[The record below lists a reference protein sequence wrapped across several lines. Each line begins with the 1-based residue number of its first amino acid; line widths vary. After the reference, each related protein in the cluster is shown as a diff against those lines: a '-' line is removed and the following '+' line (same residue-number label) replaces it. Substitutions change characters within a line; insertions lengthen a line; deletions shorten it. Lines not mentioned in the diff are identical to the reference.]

1 MNEFIP
7 VLQTHQK
14 KSTKTSLMNEKADTN
29 TEAGSHRIS
38 TELSRN
44 LKLLHVTMMG
54 VGMMIGAGV
63 FLGVGNAIK
72 VAGPGGVILTFSLNA
87 LIAMF
92 TAMSYAELSSAI
104 PKAGGAYNF
113 ARVGFGRGTS
123 FIAGWMEWFASSVAG
138 SLYAVTFALYTV
150 NYLSQLGIINAEGF
164 QLILIEKTV
173 AVLIAGCFIYINY
186 RGVSET
192 GSLGVFFTLGQTAT
206 LIFIAGVGVYTVFI
220 DPVRLENFKPFM
232 PNGWDKLLITMG
244 FTYVAFEGFEVIAQA
259 GDETIDPRRN
269 LPKAMIYSIFIVVFT
284 YVGVAFAAIVGVK
297 GVGMAPW
304 QWIGSFGAKG
314 FGEAISQ
321 LIPSYGNIL
330 VTITVI
336 FASTSALNATIFSAT
351 RASYALGR
359 DHMLPPVFSKLH
371 SKKRTPYVALLFTGL
386 IVILTAAFLPTID
399 VASSA
404 SMMFLFLFFLV
415 NLCVIRIRRNM
426 RDEMNYGFIMPLF
439 PMPPLFGILIQ
450 AVLAAWLIHMSYIA
464 WIVGPVWIMSGI
476 VIYHFYSRHKA
487 IRTEDEIVVLQEEPI
502 PEKRDYRILI
512 SVANPANA
520 VSLAMNCYKFCKARK
535 DKTEVEVINMVPVP
549 PQVPLSDASKY
560 SQVGEEAI
568 GEAMLYLSSRGKF
581 GSTMRYCRSIARGI
595 VSAAAERKADLLI
608 MGWHGHGKKGF
619 TLGSNVD
626 PVLERVTCDVALFKD
641 CNQQKYLTVLVPYA
655 GGPNADLTL
664 EVASI
669 MVEHDGGRIVVFNIA
684 SPGAPT
690 QDVDAFIDETAP
702 KINAPRS
709 LFESKYAISDKRFM
723 TLLEEAKNYDL
734 VVIGATR
741 ESLIKQQLR
750 LSLPEA
756 FALHHKKAF
765 IMVKAKRQIKSYINR
780 WL

>member
-1 MNEFIP
+1 MNEN
-7 VLQTHQK
+7 
-14 KSTKTSLMNEKADTN
+14 SENDT
-29 TEAGSHRIS
+29 ESGSHRIS

-44 LKLLHVTMMG
+44 LTLLHVTMMG

-92 TAMSYAELSSAI
+92 TAMSYAELSSAV

-113 ARVGFGRGTS
+113 ARIGFGRGTS
-123 FIAGWMEWFASSVAG
+123 FLAGWMEWFASSVAG

-150 NYLSQLGIINAEGF
+150 NYLSQLGIITAEGF
-164 QLILIEKTV
+164 QLILIEKAV
-173 AVLIAGCFIYINY
+173 AVIIACFFIYINY

-192 GSLGVFFTLGQTAT
+192 GNLGAFFTLGQTAT
-206 LIFIAGVGVYTVFI
+206 LLFIAAVGIFTAFS
-220 DPVRLENFKPFM
+220 DPGRLENFKPFM

-297 GVGMAPW
+297 NVGQVPW
-304 QWIGSFGAKG
+304 EWIGSFGGKG
-314 FGEAISQ
+314 FGEAVSQ

-336 FASTSALNATIFSAT
+336 FASTSALNATVFSAT

-359 DHMLPPVFSKLH
+359 DNMLPPFFSKLH
-371 SKKRTPYVALLFTGL
+371 PKRRTPYIALLFTGL
-386 IVILTAAFLPTID
+386 IVIATAAFLPTID

-426 RDEMNYGFIMPLF
+426 GDEMEYGFVMPLF
-439 PMPPLFGILIQ
+439 PIPPVCGILIQ

-464 WIVGPVWIMSGI
+464 WIVGPVWIISGI
-476 VIYHFYSRHKA
+476 IIYHLYSKHKA
-487 IRTEDEIVVLQEEPI
+487 TVTEDEIVVLKDEPI
-502 PEKRDYRILI
+502 PEKKEFRILI

-520 VSLAMNCYKFCKARK
+520 VSLAMNCYKFCKAK
-535 DKTEVEVINMVPVP
+535 GDKTEIEVINMVPVP
-549 PQVPLSDASKY
+549 PQVPLSEASKY
-560 SQVGEEAI
+560 SQAGEEAI
-568 GEAMLYLSSRGKF
+568 GEAMLYLAPRCNF

-595 VSAAAERKADLLI
+595 VSAASERKADLLI
-608 MGWHGHGKKGF
+608 MGWQGQKKKGF
-619 TLGSNVD
+619 TLGSKVD
-626 PVLERVTCDVALFKD
+626 PVMERAGCNVALFKD
-641 CNQQKYLTVLVPYA
+641 CSQNKYLNVLVPYA
-655 GGPNADLTL
+655 GGPNSNLAI

-669 MVEHDGGRIVVFNIA
+669 MVEHDGGRVVVFNMA
-684 SPGAPT
+684 RPGDQT
-690 QDVDAFIDETAP
+690 QDVDAFIDERIP

-709 LFESKYAISDKRFM
+709 LFESKYAISNKRFD
-723 TLLEEAKNYDL
+723 TLIEEAENYDL
-734 VVIGATR
+734 VIIGATR
-741 ESLIKQQLR
+741 ESFFKQQMR
-750 LSLPEA
+750 KSLPEE
-756 FALHHKKAF
+756 FALHHKKPLV
-765 IMVKAKRQIKSYINR
+765 MVKEKQQIKSFVNR
-780 WL
+780 WI